1 MDYQILSF
9 LSCTQTRGRTG
20 MEVNPLVF
28 ETSAST
34 DSAIWACLTS
44 QMRCKDTAFFE
55 NYNTFLKKR
64 RKKRENILQAFRVY
78 KIYSTLAETFKTFNM
93 ITNKDNFCVIM
104 GGGIGSRFWPFSRKT
119 LPKQFLDF
127 FGTGRSL
134 LQQTF
139 DRFKQVIPT
148 ENILVVTNDL
158 YADLV
163 KEQLPEL
170 NSEQILLEPT
180 RRNTAPCI
188 AWAAYHIRALN
199 PNANIVVAPSD
210 HLILKESEFLSA
222 IEKGLAFV
230 AKSDKLLTLGIK
242 PNRPETGYGYI
253 QVAEHIDSS
262 FYKVKTFTEKPELEL
277 AKVFIESGE
286 FYWNAGLFMWNVNS
300 IIKAGE
306 LLLPEL
312 ATKLA
317 AGKDVYGTPEEKK
330 FIDENF
336 PACPNVSIDFGIMEK
351 ADNVYVSLG
360 DFGWSDLGT
369 WGSLYDL
376 SQKDESE
383 NVTLKC
389 RSLLYNSKNNIV
401 VLPQNKL
408 AVIDGLE
415 GYLIAESDNVLLICK
430 KDEEHSIRK
439 YVNDAQI
446 KLGEEYI

>member
-1 MDYQILSF
+1 
-9 LSCTQTRGRTG
+9 

-34 DSAIWACLTS
+34 DSAIWLIS

-64 RKKRENILQAFRVY
+64 RKKRENILQAFHVY

-277 AKVFIESGE
+277 AKVFVESGE

-446 KLGEEYI
+446 KLGEDYI

>member
-1 MDYQILSF
+1 
-9 LSCTQTRGRTG
+9 
-20 MEVNPLVF
+20 
-28 ETSAST
+28 
-34 DSAIWACLTS
+34 
-44 QMRCKDTAFFE
+44 
-55 NYNTFLKKR
+55 
-64 RKKRENILQAFRVY
+64 
-78 KIYSTLAETFKTFNM
+78 
-93 ITNKDNFCVIM
+93 M

-119 LPKQFLDF
+119 MPKQFLDF

-139 DRFKQVIPT
+139 DRFNKIIPT
-148 ENILVVTNDL
+148 ENILIVTNAI

-170 NSEQILLEPT
+170 DSKQILLEPA

-188 AWAAYHIRALN
+188 AWASYHIRSLN

-210 HLILKESEFLSA
+210 HLILKEGEFLAA
-222 IEKGLAFV
+222 IEKGLDFV
-230 AKSDKLLTLGIK
+230 SKSDKLLTLGIK

-253 QVAEHIDSS
+253 QIAEQEGDN

-277 AKVFIESGE
+277 AKVFVESGE
-286 FYWNAGLFMWNVNS
+286 FYWNSGLFMWNVNT

-306 LLLPEL
+306 ALLPEL
-312 ATKLA
+312 ASKLA
-317 AGKDVYGTPEEKK
+317 PGKDVYGTPEEKA
-330 FIDENF
+330 FIEENF

-376 SQKDESE
+376 SPKDEQG

-389 RSLLYNSKNNIV
+389 DSMIYNSNNNIV
-401 VLPQNKL
+401 VLPKGKL
-408 AVIDGLE
+408 AVIEGLE
-415 GYLIAESDNVLLICK
+415 GFLVAESDNVLLICK
-430 KDEEHSIRK
+430 KDEEHAIRK
-439 YVNDAQI
+439 YVNDAQM
-446 KLGEEYI
+446 KLGEDYI